1 MARIARVVV
10 PDLPHHFT
18 QRGNRREPVFFEADD
33 YRPYHRLAA
42 APRRCAGNTSLGLLS
57 DAQSRPLGVR
67 RRTRMG
73 RGRSLPRRAGTIP
86 RRSASVPMDG
96 PSVPGVALAQW

>member
-1 MARIARVVV
+1 MNISQSAEGSTGMARIARLVV
-10 PDLPHHFT
+10 PALPHHVT

-33 YRPYHRLAA
+33 YRPYRRLPAG
-42 APRRCAGNTSLGLLS
+42 APRRYTSLGLLS

-67 RRTRMG
+67 RRKRMG

-86 RRSASVPMDG
+86 RR
-96 PSVPGVALAQW
+96 